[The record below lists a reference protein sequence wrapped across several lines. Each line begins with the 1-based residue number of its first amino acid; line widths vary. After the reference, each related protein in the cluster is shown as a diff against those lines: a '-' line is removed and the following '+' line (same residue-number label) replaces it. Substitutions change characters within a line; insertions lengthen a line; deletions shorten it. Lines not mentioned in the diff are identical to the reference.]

1 MSRLQGNIRDWYLAA
16 TDDELGTEIKQGA
29 TFQDLFDAL
38 RNFKKV
44 EEILGGDSDVRDT
57 CFEELARLLG
67 ISADLV
73 FTQWRLAAK
82 AKNNPF
88 LAR

>member
-1 MSRLQGNIRDWYLAA
+1 MNLQANIRDWYLAA
-16 TDDELGTEIKQGA
+16 TEDEIGNEIKKGA

-38 RNFKKV
+38 QNFKKV

-57 CFEELARLLG
+57 CFYELARLLG
-67 ISADLV
+67 INADLV
-73 FTQWRLAAK
+73 FTQWELAAK